1 MGFVP
6 ENGVTTVL
14 SNWLLSLLTS
24 SYNSLL
30 KLFNSCSPLSL
41 GPDFLALPEIAS
53 ESKQVLFADSFD
65 RSLVWSRALKTPS
78 PILLM
83 QDLDRFFFL
92 FFAFNSSCIF
102 YASLSLACCSRSVLV
117 FSSINL
123 VSISYAFF
131 FVTCFSVE
139 FVFTF
144 TFPVEAKSPSEVIWV
159 FVFLTLLMSPPLLES
174 IEHLTPS
181 SDLFLFLGWL
191 FWGELPL
198 LYESIFASN

>member
-92 FFAFNSSCIF
+92 FFAFNNSCIF
-102 YASLSLACCSRSVLV
+102 YASLSLARWSRSVLV
-117 FSSINL
+117 FNSINL

-131 FVTCFSVE
+131 FATCFSVE
-139 FVFTF
+139 FVFTL

-159 FVFLTLLMSPPLLES
+159 FVFLTLPISPPLLES

-181 SDLFLFLGWL
+181 SDLFLCLGWL